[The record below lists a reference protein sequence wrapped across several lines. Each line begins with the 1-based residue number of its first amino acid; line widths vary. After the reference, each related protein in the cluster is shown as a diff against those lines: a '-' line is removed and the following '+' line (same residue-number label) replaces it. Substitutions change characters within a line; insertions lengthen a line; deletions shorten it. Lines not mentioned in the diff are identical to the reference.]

1 MGVPGGV
8 ALWSAARAL
17 CSQLPHPAGPGWS
30 AFVTEPGEGSQPG
43 RDAGSGPVR
52 HRVVCPAAVASTQ
65 AQELGDWVAIAQD
78 PAGLRAVPSG
88 RRLKQDGGV
97 PCKHFLWVQ
106 ATCLLFQGVFVSLAA
121 TNELSEA
128 HSRDITATR
137 SVGSSG
143 SKGQPSQQTPQENGT
158 CDRSPG

>member
-1 MGVPGGV
+1 M
-8 ALWSAARAL
+8 
-17 CSQLPHPAGPGWS
+17 
-30 AFVTEPGEGSQPG
+30 TEPGEGSQPG

-106 ATCLLFQGVFVSLAA
+106 QPVYFFKGCLFPWRPLMS
-121 TNELSEA
+121 
-128 HSRDITATR
+128 
-137 SVGSSG
+137 
-143 SKGQPSQQTPQENGT
+143 
-158 CDRSPG
+158 